1 MAIDDSTL
9 WWLLAGAIVV
19 AELLTGT
26 FYLLMLA
33 LGAAAG
39 ALAAHAGLGQAAQLV
54 LAALVGGGAV
64 ALCHWRRRRRPG
76 DPSPRA
82 DRSVNLD
89 IGEVVHIEGWN
100 PDGTAQ
106 VRYRGAQWTA
116 IHRPGTTPR
125 TGAHRV
131 AELVGSRL
139 LVDPM

>member
-1 MAIDDSTL
+1 M
-9 WWLLAGAIVV
+9 
-19 AELLTGT
+19 
-26 FYLLMLA
+26 
-33 LGAAAG
+33 
-39 ALAAHAGLGQAAQLV
+39 
-54 LAALVGGGAV
+54 
-64 ALCHWRRRRRPG
+64 RPTARPTYG
-76 DPSPRA
+76 CNSAPPTQPNWSERNA
-82 DRSVNLD
+82 TDRSVNLD